1 MNKILKN
8 KSGNVILEL
17 RQDTGSAWLTIR
29 RSGRLINEQD
39 ILDLIDEAGIKTGFE
54 EALEIMRRRGL
65 EKEYDVPF
73 PIAVSHSEQE
83 NREVKLSYHFDAST
97 NTERLSQLSLAELAQ
112 LSYAQKGDCL
122 ASYSDNIFEREGS
135 IYDIFG
141 ELITPVQ
148 VDDVE
153 AIKLVGENVRYE
165 DNEYIAEATGYPFLD
180 EHQRISI
187 MNFMRIEAD
196 SCSADMPIR
205 SPLALEISG
214 DIQNCNIAVANNL
227 TIYGSVKNCSIHCE
241 KDLRVEGTIS
251 ESRNPGIQVLGSL
264 KVKSIS
270 DSRVLVRNDI
280 DFEESIRDSMIA
292 CDGSIIGASQDSGI
306 TGGVCQA
313 GNNIEIGIAGG
324 TGETEIEIAISPF
337 YRAILMQMTKEMVR
351 LKEEEDENAITDL
364 HARISRCESELDSQL
379 NAFLKRESA
388 SKKSVLVSSKVYPK
402 TLFRILKHV
411 YQIKNPQNGIQL
423 IEKD

>member
-29 RSGRLINEQD
+29 RSGRLVNEQD

-83 NREVKLSYHFDAST
+83 NREVKLSYHFDAQT
-97 NTERLSQLSLAELAQ
+97 NTERLSKLTLPELAQ

-122 ASYSDNIFEREGS
+122 ATYSDNIFEREGS

-148 VDDVE
+148 VDETE
-153 AIKLVGENVRYE
+153 ALKLVGENVRYE
-165 DNEYIAEATGYPFLD
+165 DNEYIAEATGYPYLD
-180 EHQRISI
+180 NNMRISI
-187 MNFMRIEAD
+187 MNSMRIQAD
-196 SCSADMPIR
+196 SCTPDMPIR

-227 TIYGSVKNCSIHCE
+227 TILGSVRNCSIHCE
-241 KDLRVEGTIS
+241 KDLVVEGSIS

-264 KVKSIS
+264 KAKSIS
-270 DSRVLVRNDI
+270 ESRVLVRHDI
-280 DFEESIRDSMIA
+280 DFEESIRDSFIA
-292 CDGSIIGASQDSGI
+292 CDGSIRGDTEDSTI

-313 GNNIEIGIAGG
+313 ADNIEIGIAGG
-324 TGETEIEIAISPF
+324 AGETEIEIAISPF

-351 LKEEEDENAITDL
+351 FKEEEDEAAISEL
-364 HARISRCESELDSQL
+364 QARISRCESELDSQL
-379 NAFLKRESA
+379 NAFLKRESDE
-388 SKKSVLVSSKVYPK
+388 KKSVTVSSKVYPK
-402 TLFRILKHV
+402 TLFRVLKHV